1 MSKWACIKRL
11 RRWKIFGA
19 CTTMSV
25 LPATYPQ
32 ALTTAFSRFVCNCFA
47 HLQVWPWPCLTL
59 YDATSVT
66 KLNQEGIF
74 PDWEDEKNGSGG
86 RWIINSDRWIPG
98 RDADLSWIDV
108 ALHRQ
113 QRVDV
118 LDTHWL
124 EILIFMI
131 GEQAEVV
138 QLQLKMSLLSNWG
151 LTNDLLYRCT
161 HLRSTELLW
170 ICAQRGTNWGWVEW
184 LFKMGQILDW
194 LIENGSQDSS
204 NTGLNLF
211 INFSFINN
219 DYLKVWLADT
229 SADSVLRVGRQLFW
243 HHQLINYCDSLK
255 RAFLLGLC
263 WPPPVGQLKGLFLTL
278 PQTNN
283 SDLMA
288 FLIIS

>member
-1 MSKWACIKRL
+1 MFETIAQVEDFWSLYNHVSLASKLPPGSDYSFFKV
-11 RRWKIFGA
+11 
-19 CTTMSV
+19 SV
-25 LPATYPQ
+25 QLFCAE
-32 ALTTAFSRFVCNCFA
+32 ASLKWNLA
-47 HLQVWPWPCLTL
+47 HVLQPDLTL

-138 QLQLKMSLLSNWG
+138 HLQLKMSLLSNWG

-170 ICAQRGTNWGWVEW
+170 ICAPRGTNWGWVKW

-229 SADSVLRVGRQLFW
+229 SADSVLRVGRQLF
-243 HHQLINYCDSLK
+243 
-255 RAFLLGLC
+255 C
-263 WPPPVGQLKGLFLTL
+263 WEKDIV
-278 PQTNN
+278 N
-283 SDLMA
+283 
-288 FLIIS
+288 